1 MILIKITTEDKN
13 IMKPYMTDIMS
24 YEEGLIEIIVG
35 YELAK
40 ERGASILNHKLNE
53 TTYWTFSPREKRK
66 LFQEHLNI
74 FLKESLNTIVSK
86 IKVINLNPIDYN
98 SEEDYLNFI
107 IEHIKGCDGYLYSD
121 RLYVYCGDVIHHIDI
136 GLLNFISWNIV
147 NKIKNLI
154 TLKEYEELPS
164 QIKNIDLKYTPYLN
178 AKKDN
183 ISSNIY

>member
-1 MILIKITTEDKN
+1 MKLIKISTTDKELMN
-13 IMKPYMTDIMS
+13 SYMTPIMS

-35 YELAK
+35 YGLAK

-66 LFQEHLNI
+66 LFEEHLNS

-86 IKVINLNPIDYN
+86 IEVKNLNPMDYN

-107 IEHIKGCDGYLYSD
+107 IEHIKGCNGYLYSD

-136 GLLNFISWNIV
+136 GLLNFISWDIV

-154 TLKEYEELPS
+154 KIKEYEELPS
-164 QIKNIDLKYTPYLN
+164 QIKNVDLKYTPYLD

-183 ISSNIY
+183 ISSNIH